1 MKDSLVIGRVKGI
14 QIEVH
19 LSWFIIFALVT
30 FSLATGYI
38 PNNYP
43 GLDQMTRWIIGGIVA
58 LMFFLSVLLH
68 ELSHSLLSISA
79 GIPVKKITLFI
90 FGGVSQLDKEPDEP
104 LKELKIAIA
113 GPAMSLFLS
122 VLFFLLATLS
132 RNIGAHEVFYVLFAY
147 LSSANMVLAIF
158 NLVPAFPLDGGRVV
172 QALIWYFS
180 GNLQKARKFSSA
192 MGRVIG
198 YVFIYFGIFMV
209 LNGNILNGVWFA
221 FIGWFINQMSQSSYQ
236 SMVMS
241 DIFDK
246 IFVSDFMTD
255 KLEIVDDNLSVQ
267 ALLEGYFYK
276 YKYAVF
282 PVRSNERITG
292 IVSVESI
299 KKTPRELRTQTTV
312 RSITTPLTDNLI
324 VRPGDTV
331 SAAITK
337 LFGNSVGRVLV
348 MDQENLMGIVSKT
361 DILNYLRIYSQLNK

>member
-1 MKDSLVIGRVKGI
+1 
-14 QIEVH
+14 
-19 LSWFIIFALVT
+19 
-30 FSLATGYI
+30 
-38 PNNYP
+38 
-43 GLDQMTRWIIGGIVA
+43 
-58 LMFFLSVLLH
+58 
-68 ELSHSLLSISA
+68 
-79 GIPVKKITLFI
+79 
-90 FGGVSQLDKEPDEP
+90 
-104 LKELKIAIA
+104 
-113 GPAMSLFLS
+113 
-122 VLFFLLATLS
+122 
-132 RNIGAHEVFYVLFAY
+132 VFYVLFAY